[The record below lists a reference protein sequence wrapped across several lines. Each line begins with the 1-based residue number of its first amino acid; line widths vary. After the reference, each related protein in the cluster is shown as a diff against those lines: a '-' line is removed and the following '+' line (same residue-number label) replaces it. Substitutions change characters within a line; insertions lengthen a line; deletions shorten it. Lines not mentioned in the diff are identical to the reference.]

1 MEVLAM
7 KKYLVDVYLP
17 AASKHL
23 DVFLPDSKQIG
34 EVTRL
39 LVNLA
44 DSLSNGVYKGT
55 ADSMLLS
62 ADTGLPYTL
71 TDTVEEA
78 GIRNA
83 SRLILI

>member
-1 MEVLAM
+1 M

-17 AASKHL
+17 AAGQHL
-23 DVFLPDSKQIG
+23 DVFLPYSKTIG
-34 EVTRL
+34 EVIRL
-39 LVNLA
+39 LVNVA

-55 ADSMLLS
+55 SDSMLLS

-83 SRLILI
+83 ARLILI